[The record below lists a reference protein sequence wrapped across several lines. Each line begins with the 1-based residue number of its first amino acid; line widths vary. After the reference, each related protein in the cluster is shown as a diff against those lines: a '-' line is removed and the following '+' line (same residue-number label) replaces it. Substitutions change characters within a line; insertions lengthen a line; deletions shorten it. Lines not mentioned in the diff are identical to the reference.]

1 MATKKKGRGSD
12 KDVKA
17 DSSPQGSKPEAGK
30 INGAAKAAPSPPEKK
45 APRKDGDKAPPAK
58 GKGNADNGAKAAAAK
73 NKKKE
78 EGSELGESF
87 KDVRQFLKE
96 VAIEFRKITW
106 PSRRQVVQETY
117 SVLFLVTLI
126 TLMVLGFD
134 WFLGKGVFGPLEH
147 FARLQGGGIGRP

>member
-12 KDVKA
+12 KEAKA
-17 DSSPQGSKPEAGK
+17 DSSPQAPKPEAGK
-30 INGAAKAAPSPPEKK
+30 TNGTGKAAAKPPEKK
-45 APRKDGDKAPPAK
+45 APPKDADKAQQVK
-58 GKGNADNGAKAAAAK
+58 GKPADNGAKAAAAK

-78 EGSELGESF
+78 EDSELGESI

-106 PSRRQVVQETY
+106 PARRQVVQETY

-134 WFLGKGVFGPLEH
+134 WFLGKAVFGPIEH
-147 FARLQGGGIGRP
+147 FARLHGGGIGRH